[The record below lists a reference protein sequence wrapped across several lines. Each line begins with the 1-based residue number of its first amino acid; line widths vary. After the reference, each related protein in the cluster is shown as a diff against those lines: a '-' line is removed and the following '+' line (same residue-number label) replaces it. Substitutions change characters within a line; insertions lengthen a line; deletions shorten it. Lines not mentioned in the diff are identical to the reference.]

1 MLLKPF
7 DVPLLRVL
15 GNITQQLHRLR
26 FIAGFARIILRD
38 DSLNFDRY
46 HETGRPN

>member
-7 DVPLLRVL
+7 DVSLLRVF
-15 GNITQQLHRLR
+15 GNITQQLHSLR
-26 FIAGFARIILRD
+26 FVAGFARVILRD
-38 DSLNFDRY
+38 DSFNLDCY